1 MGLKL
6 KQWKWFS
13 FRFLGEG
20 KQATSSKLKHIYI
33 QTFIIEQNT
42 KKRERKTEKVA
53 PLLERKVVV
62 KNQHTHVFIIIFVS
76 MKQAEKCTPPSPKI
90 HTHTKTK
97 IHTNKKRNGH
107 EKTNKS

>member
-42 KKRERKTEKVA
+42 KKKRERKTEKVA
-53 PLLERKVVV
+53 PPLERKVVV
-62 KNQHTHVFIIIFVS
+62 KNQHTHVFIIIFCIYEAS
-76 MKQAEKCTPPSPKI
+76 RKMHPTLP
-90 HTHTKTK
+90 
-97 IHTNKKRNGH
+97 
-107 EKTNKS
+107 

>member
-20 KQATSSKLKHIYI
+20 KQATSSKLKHIYT
-33 QTFIIEQNT
+33 QTFIIEQN

-53 PLLERKVVV
+53 PPLERKVVN
-62 KNQHTHVFIIIFVS
+62 NQHSCIYYFFVS
-76 MKQAEKCTPPSPKI
+76 MKQAENAPHPPLKY
-90 HTHTKTK
+90 THTKTK
-97 IHTNKKRNGH
+97 NTQTKRNRH
-107 EKTNKS
+107 EKKYKS

>member
-1 MGLKL
+1 MGLEH

-42 KKRERKTEKVA
+42 KKAKEKQKKLH
-53 PLLERKVVV
+53 PL
-62 KNQHTHVFIIIFVS
+62 
-76 MKQAEKCTPPSPKI
+76 
-90 HTHTKTK
+90 
-97 IHTNKKRNGH
+97 
-107 EKTNKS
+107 